1 VGGLRLQ
8 HRIVIP
14 FIVIALIATTAAAY
28 VTWRV
33 TSEALQSRLQTQLRN
48 SAVVVSQSGLAL
60 NPAILRNLQQIIGA
74 EIVTFDDQDRIV
86 ATTTTAEHQKLVDAA
101 RRVIA
106 AHRPLDP
113 AASDVEATDC
123 GVPCLIAFRPVVS
136 RPGTVVALIAETSE
150 VSSALRTV
158 ARVILIAT
166 TLSVLVMI
174 FVSQA
179 VVRRVTAPLDKLVRF
194 VSELSPA
201 TSKRAEVGADE
212 IGELA
217 GAFNKMLDRVE
228 SSQTALVRS
237 EKLATAGLIAAR
249 VAHDIRNPL
258 SSIKMQSQLLK
269 SQLERDADASAS
281 LTAVL
286 HDIAQMESVILDL
299 LELARP
305 GELRL
310 EQTAVNDVLRDALRQ
325 LAAQF
330 KHRKIAIN
338 GQLEDGLPE
347 LRLDQHRLR
356 QALLNV
362 LNNASDAMPTGG
374 TLTVTARRDGADAVL
389 VEICDDGIGVEPGLI
404 DKVFDPFV
412 SSKRD
417 GVGLGLVN
425 AKAVVE
431 GHGGQI
437 RLAPRTEGG
446 TCVSI
451 RLPIPS
457 SSSGT
462 TGGGA

>member
-14 FIVIALIATTAAAY
+14 FIVIALIATTVAAY

-33 TSEALQSRLQTQLRN
+33 TSSALQSRLETQLRN
-48 SAVVVSQSGLAL
+48 SAAVVGRSDLAL
-60 NPAILRNLQQIIGA
+60 NPAILRNLQQVIGA
-74 EIVTFDDQDRIV
+74 QIITFDDKGRV
-86 ATTTTAEHQKLVDAA
+86 LATTTTDEHERFVDAA

-106 AHRPLDP
+106 AHKPSETTV
-113 AASDVEATDC
+113 SDVEAADC
-123 GVPCLIAFRPVVS
+123 GVPCLIAYRAVVS
-136 RPGTVVALIAETSE
+136 RPGTVVALIAETTDL
-150 VSSALRTV
+150 SSTLQTV
-158 ARVILIAT
+158 ARVILLAAA
-166 TLSVLVMI
+166 LSVLVMVL
-174 FVSQA
+174 VSQA

-201 TSKRAEVGADE
+201 TSNRAEVGADE

-228 SSQTALVRS
+228 SSQASAVQS

-269 SQLERDADASAS
+269 SRLEDDSDASAS

-286 HDIAQMESVILDL
+286 HDIDQMESVILDL

-305 GELRL
+305 GQLRL
-310 EQTAVNDVLRDALRQ
+310 EPTPINGVINDALRQ

-330 KHRKIAIN
+330 KHRKITVNA
-338 GQLEDGLPE
+338 QLQDGLPV
-347 LRLDQHRLR
+347 LPLDQHRLK
-356 QALLNV
+356 QALLNI
-362 LNNASDAMPTGG
+362 LMNASDAMPTGG
-374 TLTVTARRDGADAVL
+374 TLTATTRSDGAGAIQ
-389 VEICDDGIGVEPGLI
+389 VEICDDGTGVDPAII
-404 DKVFDPFV
+404 DRVFDPFV

-437 RLAPRTEGG
+437 RLAPRTGGG

-451 RLPIPS
+451 RLPVPS
-457 SSSGT
+457 T
-462 TGGGA
+462 TGRSTNEGL

>member
-14 FIVIALIATTAAAY
+14 FIVIALVATTAAAY
-28 VTWRV
+28 VTWSV
-33 TSEALQSRLQTQLRN
+33 TSSALQSRLQTQLRN
-48 SAVVVSQSGLAL
+48 SATVVGRSDLAL
-60 NPAILRNLQQIIGA
+60 NPLILRNLQQIVGA
-74 EIVTFDDQDRIV
+74 QIITFDEQGGII
-86 ATTTTAEHQKLVDAA
+86 ATTTTTEHTALVDAA

-106 AHRPLDP
+106 ARRPLD
-113 AASDVEATDC
+113 AETSEVEATNC
-123 GVPCLIAFRPVVS
+123 GVPCLIAYRPVAS
-136 RPGTVVALIAETSE
+136 RPGMVVVLIAETTELSIT
-150 VSSALRTV
+150 LQTV
-158 ARVILIAT
+158 ARVILFAAAF
-166 TLSVLVMI
+166 SVLVMVL
-174 FVSQA
+174 VSQA
-179 VVRRVTAPLDKLVRF
+179 VVRRVTAPLDKLIRF

-201 TSKRAEVGADE
+201 TSKRAEAGPDE

-217 GAFNKMLDRVE
+217 GAFNEMLDRVE
-228 SSQTALVRS
+228 SSQTALVQA

-269 SQLERDADASAS
+269 SRLNDDADASAS

-305 GELRL
+305 GQLKL
-310 EQTAVNDVLRDALRQ
+310 EPTAVDAVIRDALRQ
-325 LAAQF
+325 MAAQF
-330 KHRKIAIN
+330 KHRKITVDT
-338 GQLEDGLPE
+338 QLQEGLPA
-347 LRLDQHRLR
+347 LRLDQHRFK

-362 LNNASDAMPTGG
+362 LLNASEAMPTGG
-374 TLTVTARRDGADAVL
+374 TLTVAARSDGAEAVL
-389 VEICDDGIGVEPGLI
+389 VEICDDGIGVDPALI
-404 DKVFDPFV
+404 DRVFDPFV

-425 AKAVVE
+425 ARAVVE

-437 RLAPRTEGG
+437 RLAPRTGGG

-451 RLPIPS
+451 RLP
-457 SSSGT
+457 
-462 TGGGA
+462 A